1 MYWKIEKKVI
11 IITAIIYF
19 IAIMIGLILPQGLI
33 SNIQITK
40 YENGIDKE
48 IFFHNVFLFL
58 WSYILGI
65 MTFGL
70 YNIVEIFINGITL
83 GYIFHSAL
91 DNMILSNVV
100 LNILPHGIIEMPVS
114 KIGWS
119 FGIYILYINKI
130 RRKNKEIISKHMIRT
145 VIKIKSI
152 EIAIGIIL
160 LYVAAIIESRVMV

>member
-83 GYIFHSAL
+83 GYIFQ
-91 DNMILSNVV
+91 
-100 LNILPHGIIEMPVS
+100 
-114 KIGWS
+114 IG
-119 FGIYILYINKI
+119 
-130 RRKNKEIISKHMIRT
+130 RAH
-145 VIKIKSI
+145 V
-152 EIAIGIIL
+152 
-160 LYVAAIIESRVMV
+160 